1 MRKRLIGILGTAL
14 LLSCLCG
21 CSRDKTQEA
30 QGAASEWLKLVDS
43 GNYAQSWDEA
53 ADLMKSNVAKEQWL
67 EILNRNRAPLG
78 LLLSRK
84 LTSAE
89 YRGSI
94 PGVPAGE
101 YVVLQYESSFQ
112 NKGSVLETVETA
124 TPTVDKNGRWRV
136 SVYYIR

>member
-1 MRKRLIGILGTAL
+1 MRRQLLCILGMSL
-14 LLSCLCG
+14 LLSCFFG
-21 CSRDKTQEA
+21 CSLDKTRAA

-43 GNYAQSWDEA
+43 GNYAQSWEQA
-53 ADLMKSNVAKEQWL
+53 ANVMKSSVAKEQWQ

-78 LLLSRK
+78 TLLSRK

-89 YRGSI
+89 YREDI
-94 PGVPAGE
+94 PGAPAGQ

-112 NKGSVLETVETA
+112 NRGTVVETA
-124 TPTVDKNGRWRV
+124 TPTLDKDGKWRV